1 MPKKFIKR
9 LLPHPDKIRNHRHM
23 QVFGKLLHDPN
34 LWHLNRSSVPGA
46 FAIGLFMAFVP
57 IPLQMIPAAALAIYF
72 RVNLPISV
80 VLVWISNP
88 ITVPPL
94 AIFFYK
100 LGALILGVELLDF
113 PDTLTWAWV
122 KSELAIFW
130 PPFLLGSFIVSVTS
144 SVIGYFGI
152 KGLWRL
158 HVIRAWQRRKE
169 KRRKKKQKTK
179 TGSPQRHGERREK
192 NN

>member
-23 QVFGKLLHDPN
+23 QVFGKLIHDPN

-46 FAIGLFMAFVP
+46 FAIGLFMAFMP
-57 IPLQMIPAAALAIYF
+57 IPFQMILAAALAIYF

-94 AIFFYK
+94 VIFCYK

-122 KSELAIFW
+122 KSQLAIFW
-130 PPFLLGSFIVSVTS
+130 APFLLGCFTVSTILSVT
-144 SVIGYFGI
+144 GYFGI

-158 HVIRAWQRRKE
+158 HVIRAWERRKLQRRK
-169 KRRKKKQKTK
+169 RKKQEHDRRR
-179 TGSPQRHGERREK
+179 GSL
-192 NN
+192 